1 MKIVDYTQ
9 NAGAIMQGIATL
21 NARPGTPDGGQLL
34 EGISEA
40 ALELRKREAERPVI
54 IALTVGGEEHSTVTS
69 DHVLDQLR
77 RSAAALH
84 VFSVERS
91 ALRSTVKP
99 TNARDLLQENMHLN
113 RVLGDGPKQ
122 TGGRHQSIVA
132 SAGFLAGLQN
142 LATELL
148 AQYRST
154 TRAPRR
160 QTVRPAQRLD
170 QAQGRDGAR
179 AGPAESVSPGA
190 VSTPQPCNRRH
201 ARRRSVEDD
210 VSGALR
216 DRLRAGLSGAPSGR
230 WLTRVRDRPES
241 HCRLPKRAPAMRSTS
256 VRTPALV
263 ILFAGMVCSAGCPS
277 LIRQSAVDAIA
288 AQIQPPDLVLVK
300 QAGGVGESNGRGCH
314 RLRAV
319 AVHLCTAGPVDLA
332 QRRDAEPYA
341 LDTASQAL
349 NPRTANA
356 ARGVTG
362 DVEACWVG
370 S

>member
-1 MKIVDYTQ
+1 MTRTFPALGIVALLSCAIVAADSPAPQTPDSRTIYVTVTDNAGAPIEDLTAEEFEIKEGGKAVAVNEVAIARAPLQIALIVDDNGTGLFRSSLARFVQRMDGRAVMSLSTVVGQTMKVVDYTQ
-9 NAGAIMQGIATL
+9 NAEAIMQGIATL

-148 AQYRST
+148 AQYRISYT
-154 TRAPRR
+154 
-160 QTVRPAQRLD
+160 LL
-170 QAQGRDGAR
+170 
-179 AGPAESVSPGA
+179 PGA
-190 VSTPQPCNRRH
+190 K
-201 ARRRSVEDD
+201 RS
-210 VSGALR
+210 
-216 DRLRAGLSGAPSGR
+216 DRLNVSIKRRGATVLAPA
-230 WLTRVRDRPES
+230 
-241 HCRLPKRAPAMRSTS
+241 RLPT
-256 VRTPALV
+256 
-263 ILFAGMVCSAGCPS
+263 
-277 LIRQSAVDAIA
+277 
-288 AQIQPPDLVLVK
+288 
-300 QAGGVGESNGRGCH
+300 
-314 RLRAV
+314 
-319 AVHLCTAGPVDLA
+319 
-332 QRRDAEPYA
+332 
-341 LDTASQAL
+341 
-349 NPRTANA
+349 
-356 ARGVTG
+356 
-362 DVEACWVG
+362 
-370 S
+370 